1 VSATPVPWTAASRE
15 RHVTAPR
22 EVAWE
27 ALLGELGTDPGDL
40 SVEPP
45 WRHVRS
51 HDVGEGRLCQTTV
64 AIRDDGAECHLA
76 WCAGTSV
83 EGDEA
88 VALLDRL
95 AAEGEALLDSVA
107 TTA

>member
-1 VSATPVPWTAASRE
+1 VSATPAPWTATSQE
-15 RHVTAPR
+15 RHLAAPR
-22 EVAWE
+22 EAAWR
-27 ALLGELGTDPGDL
+27 ALLRELGTDPGDL

-51 HDVGEGRLCQTTV
+51 VDVGEGRLCQTTV
-64 AIRDDGAECHLA
+64 AIRDDGDECHLA

-95 AAEGEALLDSVA
+95 AAEGEALLDAVA
-107 TTA
+107 TRA